1 MNSVPIDLDINR
13 LCTWIEYSAVHQDMQ
28 AK

>member
-1 MNSVPIDLDINR
+1 MNSVPIDLEINR
-13 LCTWIEYSAVHQDMQ
+13 LSTWIEYSAVYQDMQ